1 MRGFPDPASYWSERE
16 GQRAVEAWR
25 RSGES
30 MAAFARRR
38 GIRVKRLKW
47 WSQRLAAA
55 TPSTTMSFVP
65 AAVVA
70 PDEIAA
76 VIRTASGIAIEIASA
91 TPVQIAAIATA
102 LARPS
107 P

>member
-1 MRGFPDPASYWSERE
+1 MRGFPDPASYWGERE
-16 GQRAVEAWR
+16 GRRAVEAWR

-30 MAAFARRR
+30 MAAFARRA

-47 WSQRLAAA
+47 WSKRFAAA
-55 TPSTTMSFVP
+55 ASTTVAFVP

-70 PDEIAA
+70 PDEISA
-76 VIRTASGIAIEIASA
+76 VIRAPSGIAIEIASA
-91 TPVQIAAIATA
+91 TPAQIAAIAAA
-102 LARPS
+102 LASPS